1 MEVREA
7 IRERRSIRHF
17 LPKPVAG
24 ELIQA
29 IIAES
34 LWAPSWGN
42 TQPWEI
48 VVVTGEKL
56 EQFKKKNQSALLAGK
71 ASNPDIPMPQVW
83 PDTYMMRYK
92 ELGKGVLAALSITRE
107 DKKAR
112 LQHFARMFAL
122 FEAPVVILVMVD
134 KELAREYAMLDVGIF
149 LQTFCLL
156 AHDRGLGTCILAASV
171 NYPEIVREL
180 FAVAENKILVM
191 GASLGW
197 PDTDAP
203 VNRFERKRGS
213 LEEFVKWLR

>member
-1 MEVREA
+1 MELQDA

-17 LPKPVAG
+17 LPKPVA
-24 ELIQA
+24 EEIIQDV
-29 IIAES
+29 IAES

-56 EQFKKKNQSALLAGK
+56 EQFKKKNKEALLSGE
-71 ASNPDIPMPQVW
+71 ASSPDIPMPRVW

-92 ELGKGVLAALSITRE
+92 ELGKCVLASLSIARD
-107 DKKAR
+107 DKKER

-122 FEAPVVILVMVD
+122 FDAPAVILVTVD
-134 KELAREYAMLDVGIF
+134 KELALEYAILDVGIF

-171 NYPEIVREL
+171 NYPAIVREL
-180 FAVAENKILVM
+180 FAVAESKILVM
-191 GASLGW
+191 GAALGW
-197 PDTDAP
+197 PDPDAP
-203 VNRFERKRGS
+203 VNRFERKRGP
-213 LEEFVKWLR
+213 LEEFVKWVR